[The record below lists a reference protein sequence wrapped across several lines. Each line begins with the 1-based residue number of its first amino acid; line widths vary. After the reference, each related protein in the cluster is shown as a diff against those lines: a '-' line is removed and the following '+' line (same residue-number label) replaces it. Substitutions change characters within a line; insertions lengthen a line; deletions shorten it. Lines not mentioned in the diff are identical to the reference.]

1 MYPTLYRELPDG
13 TQVPDDAAMHDRDE
27 LLADWAYDDR
37 DDAEAA

>member
-13 TQVPDDAAMHDRDE
+13 TNVPDEEAMRDREDV
-27 LLADWAYDDR
+27 LADWAYDDR